1 MTNVTKTI
9 NTIDRLSV
17 TLFWS
22 LLSILI
28 LLVGVYG
35 YMVNETVWNAFNK
48 DQAEEQI
55 VALNSKLGDLEFQ
68 YMSLSNDV
76 SIEKAYELGFQN
88 ASGKTLF
95 ASREFVAK
103 NECRQQRRA
112 AAVAQHPPLGQHP
125 D

>member
-1 MTNVTKTI
+1 MTNITKTL
-9 NTIDRLSV
+9 NTIDRLSI

-22 LLSILI
+22 MLSVLI
-28 LLVGVYG
+28 LLVGAYG
-35 YMVNETVWNAFNK
+35 YMVNQTVWNAFNR

-55 VALNSKLGDLEFQ
+55 VALSSKLGDLEFQ
-68 YMSLSNDV
+68 YMSLSNNV

-103 NECRQQRRA
+103 D
-112 AAVAQHPPLGQHP
+112 VAMK
-125 D
+125 

>member
-1 MTNVTKTI
+1 MTNVTKTL

-28 LLVGVYG
+28 VLVGSYG
-35 YMVNETVWNAFNK
+35 YVVNQTVWNAFNK
-48 DQAEEQI
+48 DKSEEEI
-55 VALNSKLGDLEFQ
+55 VALNSELGDLEFQ
-68 YMSLSNDV
+68 YMSLSNNI

-88 ASGKTLF
+88 AVGKTLF

-103 NECRQQRRA
+103 N
-112 AAVAQHPPLGQHP
+112 VAMK
-125 D
+125 

>member
-22 LLSILI
+22 MLSILI
-28 LLVGVYG
+28 VLVGAYG
-35 YMVNETVWNAFNK
+35 YMVNTTVWNAFNK
-48 DQAEEQI
+48 DKAEEQI
-55 VALNSKLGDLEFQ
+55 VALNSQLGDLEFQ
-68 YMSLSNDV
+68 YMSLSNNI

-88 ASGKTLF
+88 AVGKTVF

-103 NECRQQRRA
+103 N
-112 AAVAQHPPLGQHP
+112 VAMK
-125 D
+125 

>member
-1 MTNVTKTI
+1 MTNVAKTI

-22 LLSILI
+22 LLSVLI
-28 LLVGVYG
+28 VLVGVYG
-35 YMVNETVWNAFNK
+35 YMVNKTVWNAFNK

-68 YMSLSNDV
+68 YMSLSNDI
-76 SIEKAYELGFQN
+76 SMEKAYELGFQN

-95 ASREFVAK
+95 AAREFVAK
-103 NECRQQRRA
+103 N
-112 AAVAQHPPLGQHP
+112 VAMK
-125 D
+125 